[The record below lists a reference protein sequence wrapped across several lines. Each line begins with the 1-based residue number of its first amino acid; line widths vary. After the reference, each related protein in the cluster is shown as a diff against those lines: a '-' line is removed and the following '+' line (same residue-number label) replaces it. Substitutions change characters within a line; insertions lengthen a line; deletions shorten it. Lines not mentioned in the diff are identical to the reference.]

1 MFRSDVRHVTPAGPT
16 ELPPYYAQ
24 RLQAIQPPGAGP
36 HTSMVRPAGV
46 RSARHEA
53 AAGSPEAQAERLFR
67 DFKLG
72 LMTLVI
78 VTLLLLAYF
87 WDGGTDG
94 GRRDAEPQDDVLS
107 FSITG
112 RRRADVLPYATDGG
126 RGTPSAGRGRAAATS
141 ARQRRPRSGAASGSA
156 DTARPRTRAYV
167 YTVKSGDTL
176 SAIALR
182 FYGDASLWKAIL
194 TANSRRLGRASDLR
208 VGMKL
213 IVPVKLRR
221 AKATSNPGA
230 LARAGPVRRE

>member
-1 MFRSDVRHVTPAGPT
+1 MFRSDARQVTPVGPT

-24 RLQAIQPPGAGP
+24 RLQAIRPP
-36 HTSMVRPAGV
+36 GV

-87 WDGGTDG
+87 WDGGAG
-94 GRRDAEPQDDVLS
+94 GGERDAEPQDDVLS

-112 RRRADVLPYATDGG
+112 RRRADVLPYATEETRG
-126 RGTPSAGRGRAAATS
+126 RHAAGRARTQAAA
-141 ARQRRPRSGAASGSA
+141 ARQRRAVSQAAP
-156 DTARPRTRAYV
+156 ARPRTRAYV

-182 FYGDASLWKAIL
+182 FYGDASLWRTIL
-194 TANSRRLGRASDLR
+194 QANSRRLARPSDLR

-213 IVPVKLRR
+213 VVPVNVRR
-221 AKATSNPGA
+221 AAGTSSSAT
-230 LARAGPVRRE
+230 LARAASTR

>member
-24 RLQAIQPPGAGP
+24 RLQAAQPP
-36 HTSMVRPAGV
+36 GV
-46 RSARHEA
+46 RSARHQA

-94 GRRDAEPQDDVLS
+94 ARGDAEPQDDVLS

-112 RRRADVLPYATDGG
+112 RRRADVLPYATDRG
-126 RGTPSAGRGRAAATS
+126 RGTPSAVRAPAP
-141 ARQRRPRSGAASGSA
+141 RRRRAESQAAS
-156 DTARPRTRAYV
+156 ARPRTRAYV

-194 TANSRRLGRASDLR
+194 RANSKRLGRPSDLR
-208 VGMKL
+208 IGMKL
-213 IVPVKLRR
+213 IVPVKLRKT
-221 AKATSNPGA
+221 AGTSSSGT
-230 LARAGPVRRE
+230 LARAASTR